1 METTVI
7 HPLSISQRKKIK
19 EIVKFHYG
27 IDADDHDI
35 DWIDEMLR
43 NHYSVLHDQNMIRNL
58 VTVNIDKILLKHR
71 DEIGSIEF
79 ERITMDKLIF
89 QYLTFASMCYRAG
102 IPIATISLCRT
113 ALEGGLREKIAERVA
128 KDEKGIWKAIR
139 ELSNLKLWQLV
150 QRAEDKNIINKGEIE
165 KFFTID
171 EKMKKIIPNPR
182 NLLDKYIHAD
192 LPTIIA
198 FLKEIGADT
207 EVIGDVGLI
216 EKKKIQAQTFIDK
229 IAVFILVA
237 TTRIAERLCFFDDE
251 K

>member
-1 METTVI
+1 MENTI
-7 HPLSISQRKKIK
+7 IPPLSDSRRKKIK
-19 EIVKFHYG
+19 EVVKFHYG
-27 IDADDHDI
+27 IDADDRDI
-35 DWIDEMLR
+35 DWIDKMLR
-43 NHYSVLHDQNMIRNL
+43 NHYTVLHDQRIIRNL

-71 DEIGSIEF
+71 DKIGSIEF

-89 QYLTFASMCYRAG
+89 RYLTFASMCYRAG

-113 ALEGGLREKIAERVA
+113 ALEGGLKEKIAEKIA
-128 KDEKGIWKAIR
+128 KDEKGIWEAIK
-139 ELSNLKLWQLV
+139 ESSNLKLWQLV
-150 QRAEDKNIINKGEIE
+150 QKAEDENIISKGEIE
-165 KFFTID
+165 NFFIID

-207 EVIGDVGLI
+207 EVIDYAGPL

-229 IAVFILVA
+229 IAVFILAA
-237 TTRIAERLCFFDDE
+237 TSRIAERLYF
-251 K
+251 